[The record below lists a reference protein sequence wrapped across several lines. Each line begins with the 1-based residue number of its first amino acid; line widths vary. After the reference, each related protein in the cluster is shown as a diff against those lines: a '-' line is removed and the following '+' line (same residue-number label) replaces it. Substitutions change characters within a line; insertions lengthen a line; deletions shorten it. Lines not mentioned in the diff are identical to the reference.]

1 MPRYDIVFLDA
12 DNTLFDFDAAEH
24 AALRLVLE
32 ERGDPATPETEALG
46 RGFNRALWSAGDNGV
61 YMQ

>member
-32 ERGDPATPETEALG
+32 ER
-46 RGFNRALWSAGDNGV
+46 SAVPGLQPGPLV
-61 YMQ
+61 RL